1 MSNVK
6 RKDSKNRNLRNGESQ
21 RKDGRYVY
29 KYTDIYGKPQFI
41 YSWKLVPTDKTPAGK
56 RDDISLREKEA
67 QIKKDLND
75 GIDTVGGKMT
85 VCQLFDKKNSQRK
98 NIKRATEKGRQYL
111 MNALKNDPLGMRA
124 IDTVKQSD
132 AKEWAIRM
140 SEKGYAYKTIDN
152 YKRSLKASFY
162 MAIQDDCIRKNPFEF
177 KLSDV
182 LEDDT
187 EQKVILT
194 SEQEERLLAFME
206 TDKSRMSAFERYF
219 TKEKALHEEVYNSY
233 YRLSADP
240 HVCEQILKEFGVD
253 FVHGHIINGHVP
265 VRQKD
270 GENPVKADGKLY
282 VIDGGLS
289 KAYQAK
295 TGIAGYTLIFNSHYL
310 ALAQHHDYISHPLS
324 KPELDDMPTLQITQ
338 KMDKRILVSDT
349 DAGKKLSQRI
359 EELRILVKAYENGS
373 FVERAIS
380 VYPKTIPSLHME
392 TMEIVR

>member
-75 GIDTVGGKMT
+75 GIDTAGGKMT
-85 VCQLFDKKNSQRK
+85 VCQLYEKKNSQRK

-194 SEQEERLLAFME
+194 PEQEERLLAFME
-206 TDKSRMSAFERYF
+206 KDKIYSKYYDEVVLLLETGLRISEFCGLTTHIDMQNRILNIDHQLLKDSEIGYYIETPKTKNGKRELPLTER
-219 TKEKALHEEVYNSY
+219 
-233 YRLSADP
+233 
-240 HVCEQILKEFGVD
+240 
-253 FVHGHIINGHVP
+253 
-265 VRQKD
+265 
-270 GENPVKADGKLY
+270 
-282 VIDGGLS
+282 
-289 KAYQAK
+289 AYQA
-295 TGIAGYTLIFNSHYL
+295 I
-310 ALAQHHDYISHPLS
+310 Q
-324 KPELDDMPTLQITQ
+324 
-338 KMDKRILVSDT
+338 RILKNRGKAQPLNSNAEEIGTDRVEALVSASPEDE
-349 DAGKKLSQRI
+349 DGKTREEVVKTEI
-359 EELRILVKAYENGS
+359 EGNDNNNL
-373 FVERAIS
+373 
-380 VYPKTIPSLHME
+380 TIPQVVNRLGMVFFLLVLQLRDNNICILAYGHD
-392 TMEIVR
+392 VV

>member
-75 GIDTVGGKMT
+75 GIDTAGGKMT
-85 VCQLFDKKNSQRK
+85 VCQLYEKKNSQRK
-98 NIKRATEKGRQYL
+98 SIKRATEKGRQYL

-194 SEQEERLLAFME
+194 PEQEERLLAFME
-206 TDKSRMSAFERYF
+206 TDKIYS
-219 TKEKALHEEVYNSY
+219 KY
-233 YRLSADP
+233 YD
-240 HVCEQILKEFGVD
+240 E
-253 FVHGHIINGHVP
+253 
-265 VRQKD
+265 
-270 GENPVKADGKLY
+270 
-282 VIDGGLS
+282 
-289 KAYQAK
+289 
-295 TGIAGYTLIFNSHYL
+295 
-310 ALAQHHDYISHPLS
+310 
-324 KPELDDMPTLQITQ
+324 
-338 KMDKRILVSDT
+338 
-349 DAGKKLSQRI
+349 
-359 EELRILVKAYENGS
+359 
-373 FVERAIS
+373 
-380 VYPKTIPSLHME
+380 
-392 TMEIVR
+392 

>member
-85 VCQLFDKKNSQRK
+85 VCQLYDKKNSQRK

-187 EQKVILT
+187 EPKVILT
-194 SEQEERLLAFME
+194 PEQEERLLAFME
-206 TDKSRMSAFERYF
+206 TDKIYSKYYDEVVLLLETGLRISEFCGLTTHIDMQNRILNIDHQLLKDSEIGYYIETPKTKNGKRELPLTER
-219 TKEKALHEEVYNSY
+219 
-233 YRLSADP
+233 
-240 HVCEQILKEFGVD
+240 
-253 FVHGHIINGHVP
+253 
-265 VRQKD
+265 
-270 GENPVKADGKLY
+270 
-282 VIDGGLS
+282 
-289 KAYQAK
+289 AYQAIQRILK
-295 TGIAGYTLIFNSHYL
+295 NRGNAQPLIVGGYSNFLFLNREGLPKVAGNYVGMLRGLIKKYNKYHKDKLPNITPHSLRHTYCTNM
-310 ALAQHHDYISHPLS
+310 ANKGMNPN
-324 KPELDDMPTLQITQ
+324 TLQYLMGHANITMTLGYYAHGTFQ
-338 KMDKRILVSDT
+338 SAK
-349 DAGKKLSQRI
+349 A
-359 EELRILVKAYENGS
+359 EL
-373 FVERAIS
+373 ERLAC
-380 VYPKTIPSLHME
+380 
-392 TMEIVR
+392 

>member
-75 GIDTVGGKMT
+75 GIDTAGGKMT
-85 VCQLFDKKNSQRK
+85 VCQLYDKKNSQRK

-194 SEQEERLLAFME
+194 PEQEERLLAFME
-206 TDKSRMSAFERYF
+206 KDKIYSKYYDETVVLLSHKKADSYIHIDVEFGEGEGKIPVDSIAKRAEAYKPKEKVTYKMIKEYIEAKYGFKVHTAYIAEVKRNLGLPMYDAPNAVEELKQPRKHPTPEKVEAIKDALRYF
-219 TKEKALHEEVYNSY
+219 A
-233 YRLSADP
+233 
-240 HVCEQILKEFGVD
+240 
-253 FVHGHIINGHVP
+253 
-265 VRQKD
+265 
-270 GENPVKADGKLY
+270 
-282 VIDGGLS
+282 VI
-289 KAYQAK
+289 
-295 TGIAGYTLIFNSHYL
+295 
-310 ALAQHHDYISHPLS
+310 
-324 KPELDDMPTLQITQ
+324 
-338 KMDKRILVSDT
+338 
-349 DAGKKLSQRI
+349 
-359 EELRILVKAYENGS
+359 
-373 FVERAIS
+373 
-380 VYPKTIPSLHME
+380 
-392 TMEIVR
+392 

>member
-75 GIDTVGGKMT
+75 GIDTAGGKMT
-85 VCQLFDKKNSQRK
+85 VCQLYEKKNSQRK

-162 MAIQDDCIRKNPFEF
+162 MAIQDNCIRKNPFEF

-182 LEDDT
+182 L
-187 EQKVILT
+187 VL
-194 SEQEERLLAFME
+194 M
-206 TDKSRMSAFERYF
+206 
-219 TKEKALHEEVYNSY
+219 
-233 YRLSADP
+233 
-240 HVCEQILKEFGVD
+240 
-253 FVHGHIINGHVP
+253 
-265 VRQKD
+265 
-270 GENPVKADGKLY
+270 VK
-282 VIDGGLS
+282 
-289 KAYQAK
+289 
-295 TGIAGYTLIFNSHYL
+295 
-310 ALAQHHDYISHPLS
+310 
-324 KPELDDMPTLQITQ
+324 
-338 KMDKRILVSDT
+338 
-349 DAGKKLSQRI
+349 
-359 EELRILVKAYENGS
+359 
-373 FVERAIS
+373 
-380 VYPKTIPSLHME
+380 
-392 TMEIVR
+392 